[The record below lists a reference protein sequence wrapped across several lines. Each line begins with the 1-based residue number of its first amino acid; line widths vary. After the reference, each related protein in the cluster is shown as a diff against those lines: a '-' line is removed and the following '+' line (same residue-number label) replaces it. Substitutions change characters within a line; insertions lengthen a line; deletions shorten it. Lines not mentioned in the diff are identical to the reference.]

1 MAQSNTCYALRMR
14 RIATAE
20 RFVTMTDECRNEI
33 YARSAAL
40 KRHPDCVV
48 DDVRQVTREV
58 FDTFA
63 AYAQQHNAP
72 A

>member
-1 MAQSNTCYALRMR
+1 
-14 RIATAE
+14 
-20 RFVTMTDECRNEI
+20 MTDECRNEI